1 MNVKAQLSFL
11 VFAAALA
18 AGAATSISNVVVNQR
33 WPWSEKVDVDFI
45 LSGVE
50 IVIYTAAVL
59 YAFIMIRDIP
69 FPGNLKA
76 VRQFVDHAD
85 QALKEVSA
93 PGEPMV
99 DGIDDFLVG

>member
-1 MNVKAQLSFL
+1 
-11 VFAAALA
+11 
-18 AGAATSISNVVVNQR
+18 
-33 WPWSEKVDVDFI
+33 
-45 LSGVE
+45 
-50 IVIYTAAVL
+50 
-59 YAFIMIRDIP
+59 MIRDIP

-99 DGIDDFLVG
+99 DGIDDFLVGQSKSF